1 MDPLRFA
8 EEDETGKLPYEQFQ
22 RLEYEALAARKRKTL
37 ASRRDVESVQAKKAK
52 QQDIFGASVDEIWD
66 SAGFGPRRRRRKEPK
81 KRGRKKN
88 VPGASRLSPEVTR
101 KLGEANLFYATGRFD
116 EVPLTLKSF
125 CKLFC
130 ESISIFSSVSDLSFV
145 LLISLLFQSLTFMVM
160 ARQSSY

>member
-1 MDPLRFA
+1 MLCVW
-8 EEDETGKLPYEQFQ
+8 Q
-22 RLEYEALAARKRKTL
+22 
-37 ASRRDVESVQAKKAK
+37 
-52 QQDIFGASVDEIWD
+52 
-66 SAGFGPRRRRRKEPK
+66 PK